1 MELEEEWFRSSTL
14 SPDRGHRSRAERQL
28 KDGET
33 VSLMC

>member
-14 SPDRGHRSRAERQL
+14 SPDRHRSRAERQL